1 MERLQKDTKN
11 AAAAALSYLQTIK
24 REEQR
29 LAVRLLAVERCAR
42 LVAYNSEHSEVE
54 DSEEEGE
61 FEEIIANVEAV
72 RYDLS
77 LYMRQIGDR
86 VANIERG
93 LGKVTETSGEETLT
107 SELLRYI
114 EEDARLCARD
124 LAQAREG
131 YDDLIENIQS
141 ITHTRDQ

>member
-11 AAAAALSYLQTIK
+11 AASTALAYLQTIK

-42 LVAYNSEHSEVE
+42 LVAYNSDHTDAE

-77 LYMRQIGDR
+77 LYMRQVGDR

-93 LGKVTETSGEETLT
+93 LKIVADTSGEETVKN
-107 SELLRYI
+107 ELLRYI

>member
-1 MERLQKDTKN
+1 MDSLINDTKIATAN
-11 AAAAALSYLQTIK
+11 AVAALAQIK

-42 LVAYNSEHSEVE
+42 AVKYASEHSNAD
-54 DSEEEGE
+54 DSDESTEYEEL
-61 FEEIIANVEAV
+61 IANVEAV

-77 LYMRQIGDR
+77 TYMRQLHDR

-93 LGKVTETSGEETLT
+93 IAQAQ
-107 SELLRYI
+107 ELASNATFIRYV

-124 LAQAREG
+124 CVLAREG
-131 YDDLIENIQS
+131 YDDLIENLQAIS
-141 ITHTRDQ
+141 HMRDQ

>member
-1 MERLQKDTKN
+1 MERLQKDTKSPLAN
-11 AAAAALSYLQTIK
+11 ATLHLQTVK

-42 LVAYNSEHSEVE
+42 LVKYASEQSDVS
-54 DSEEEGE
+54 DSEEESE

-77 LYMRQIGDR
+77 QYMRQIHDR

-93 LGKVTETSGEETLT
+93 LSQLEGEVSHKE
-107 SELLRYI
+107 SFARYI

-124 LAQAREG
+124 AAVAREG
-131 YDDLIENIQS
+131 YDDLIENLQAIS
-141 ITHTRDQ
+141 HTRDQ

>member
-11 AAAAALSYLQTIK
+11 AASAALSYLQTIK

-42 LVAYNSEHSEVE
+42 LVAYNSEHADAE

-93 LGKVTETSGEETLT
+93 LAQVADAAATDTMT

-124 LAQAREG
+124 VAQAREG

>member
-42 LVAYNSEHSEVE
+42 LVAYNSEHTDAE

-77 LYMRQIGDR
+77 LYMRQVGDR

-93 LGKVTETSGEETLT
+93 LKIVADTSGEETVKN
-107 SELLRYI
+107 ELLRYI